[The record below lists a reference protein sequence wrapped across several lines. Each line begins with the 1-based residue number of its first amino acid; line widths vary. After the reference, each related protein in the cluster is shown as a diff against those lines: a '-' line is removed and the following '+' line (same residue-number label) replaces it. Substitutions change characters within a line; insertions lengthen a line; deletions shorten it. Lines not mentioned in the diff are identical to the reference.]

1 MMLNEIHRNI
11 VISMRS
17 LLLLLLLFIYG
28 WLCASTAYANQS
40 FSDIRYF
47 VGNSSANGEAN
58 RIVLGSN
65 MMNGVNTLT
74 QSMINTPNTI
84 YTIQDDF
91 VLATNIT
98 IPANCVLKFEGGSIS
113 GAYTLKGTE
122 TFIDANMMQIFGPS
136 VTLAG
141 TWRNNEAYPEWFGA
155 KGDGSADDTK
165 SVISVLKAP
174 FPLVAFCK
182 KYKITESLYVGNKSI
197 RGVSADNSAIIYT
210 GSGVGVYFGCY
221 ADNVYSG
228 LFIRDISIIGNEKS
242 KCGLHIQNVWK
253 CNFDNIIVNDVING
267 IGIKTYSTANNGF
280 YWNNFKNCHVK
291 SVKSGIV
298 FDSDRT
304 RGASNANSIISCSFH
319 TVING
324 IEILYGDAIVIESCS
339 FEFCSGSAIITE
351 SKSTKITK
359 NRFESNNYDITLGK
373 NCQYQFI
380 TGNYTPASQLWIVDN
395 SINKNGFDISRYE
408 SKSPGTSK
416 RVFSHKENNAI
427 IEDMV
432 IKMGNEFGKVKKP
445 VLLIFNAPIKSK
457 VADTIWVQLRA
468 GDRVVSE
475 TMYKYD
481 EPGIQNITLV
491 GLADTEQIKSNPQK
505 YSVHCWS
512 TSSGNELTIS
522 STRFFYA
529 QCLNNGYN

>member
-1 MMLNEIHRNI
+1 MMLNEIHRN
-11 VISMRS
+11 SMMSFRN

-28 WLCASTAYANQS
+28 WLCPTTAYANQR
-40 FSDIRYF
+40 FSCIHCF
-47 VGNSSANGEAN
+47 VGNSSANSGAN
-58 RIVLGSN
+58 RVVLGNN

-91 VLATNIT
+91 ILGTNIK
-98 IPANCVLKFEGGSIS
+98 IPANCLLRFEGGRIS
-113 GAYTLKGTE
+113 GSYTLEGTE
-122 TFIDANMMQIFGPS
+122 TYIESGIMQIFGPS
-136 VTLAG
+136 VTLVG
-141 TWRNNEAYPEWFGA
+141 TWSNNEAYPEWFGV
-155 KGDGSADDTK
+155 KGDGIADDTK
-165 SVISVLKAP
+165 SVTSVLKAP
-174 FPLVAFCK
+174 FPLIAFCK
-182 KYKITESLYVGNKSI
+182 KYKVSESLYVGNKSL
-197 RGVSADNSAIIYT
+197 RGISADNSAIIYT

-221 ADNVYSG
+221 TDNVYSG
-228 LFIRDISIIGNEKS
+228 LFIRDISLICNEKS
-242 KCGLHIQNVWK
+242 KCGLFIQNVWK

-298 FDSDRT
+298 LDSDRT

-324 IEILYGDAIVIESCS
+324 IEVLSGDAIVIESCS
-339 FEFCSGSAIITE
+339 FELCSGSAIITD

-359 NRFESNNYDITLGK
+359 NRFESNNYDITLGEH
-373 NCQYQFI
+373 CQYQFI
-380 TGNYTPASQLWIVDN
+380 TGNYTTASQLWIIDN
-395 SINKNGFDISRYE
+395 SITKNGFDISRYE
-408 SKSPGTSK
+408 GKRPGNSK
-416 RVFSHKENNAI
+416 RVVSHKENNAL

-432 IKMGNEFGKVKKP
+432 IIMGNEFGKAKKP

-457 VADTIWVQLRA
+457 EADTIWVQLRA
-468 GDRVVSE
+468 GDRVISE
-475 TMYKYD
+475 TTYKYD
-481 EPGIQNITLV
+481 EPGIQNITLF
-491 GLADTEQIKSNPQK
+491 GLVDTEQIKANPQK

-512 TSSGNELTIS
+512 TSSGNELIIS

-529 QCLNNGYN
+529 QCLNNGFN